1 MTDRPPALRHTG
13 CLYPSARDLAARLV
27 PLVRADL
34 DRGVPV
40 ALAVPPPTEHALREA
55 LGGLD
60 AVTLLDHPDSPAG
73 HSGQTMAVRRA
84 AEVHALAGGNG
95 PVTLIAQHSDR
106 FDGADGRF
114 WSEFEAT
121 ANLTLT
127 GTDMDLRCFY
137 PESPRHR
144 SIRDGVLRN
153 HPVLLDGSTARPNP
167 DYRPPHEVLAEIP
180 VPPPALLRPPD
191 LRLDLQHTPLHV
203 VRTTLELGLLDGGYT
218 RGRAE
223 DVVFAVNEITTNALH
238 HGAAPA
244 EIRMWTTPGAF
255 VFEVHDS
262 GRLGDPMPG
271 VRRPA
276 STQRSGWG
284 VWVARQ
290 TCEAVHVW
298 SDEAGTRVRLHAGA

>member
-1 MTDRPPALRHTG
+1 M
-13 CLYPSARDLAARLV
+13 
-27 PLVRADL
+27 VRAGL

-40 ALAVPPPTEHALREA
+40 ALALAPTTENAVREA

-60 AVTLLDHPDSPAG
+60 AVTLLDHPDTPAG

-84 AEVHALAGGNG
+84 AQVRELADEGG
-95 PVTLIAQHSDR
+95 PVTLISEHLSE

-114 WSEFEAT
+114 WSEMEAT
-121 ANLTLT
+121 TNLALT
-127 GTDMDLRCFY
+127 GTDLDLRCFY
-137 PESPRHR
+137 PELPLHR
-144 SIRDGVLRN
+144 SVLDAARRN
-153 HPVLLDGSTARPNP
+153 HPTLLQDDTTRPNP
-167 DYRPPHEVLAEIP
+167 DYRPPHQVLAEIP
-180 VPPPALLRPPD
+180 APPPVLLGPPD
-191 LRLDLQHTPLHV
+191 LRLDLQDTPLHA
-203 VRTTLELGLLDGGYT
+203 VRKTLELALLDGGYT

-244 EIRMWTTPGAF
+244 EIHLWTTPRAL
-255 VFEVHDS
+255 VVEVHDS

-271 VRRPA
+271 VRPPE

-290 TCEAVHVW
+290 TCEALHIW
-298 SDEAGTRVRLHAGA
+298 RDDAGTHVRLHAGA